1 MKARTASDKKKVM
14 LLIVKCVIVILLFM
28 TATIIT
34 PNVYKRGIYQFTMY
48 CFLLQF
54 IADCY
59 DL

>member
-1 MKARTASDKKKVM
+1 MKVRTANDKKKV
-14 LLIVKCVIVILLFM
+14 LRLIVKCVIVILLFM
-28 TATIIT
+28 TATVIT
-34 PNVYKRGIYQFTMY
+34 TNVYKRGIYQFTMY